1 MVREDS
7 VSTAP
12 GAAGAAGAEGAATG
26 AGRLGAGDAAASG
39 GGTGTAAATVVEASP
54 LSAAGAGVCGMTLAG
69 RLAAPDPL
77 VVAMFTPDL
86 ESVATAEVEFVSPR
100 GTAAACSLGRTRW
113 ASTDPCG
120 GAISS
125 NTTAAP
131 PMADTAAIAV
141 TAAMFVNAE
150 RQPDRGA
157 GESG

>member
-7 VSTAP
+7 VSTA
-12 GAAGAAGAEGAATG
+12 AGAAGVDGAATG
-26 AGRLGAGDAAASG
+26 PGRLGAGDAAASG
-39 GGTGTAAATVVEASP
+39 GGAGAGAGAAAMVVEASP
-54 LSAAGAGVCGMTLAG
+54 LSPTGAGVCGTFLTG
-69 RLAAPDPL
+69 RLATPDPL
-77 VVAMFTPDL
+77 VVATFTPDL

-100 GTAAACSLGRTRW
+100 GTAAACSLGRTRG

-120 GAISS
+120 GATSS

>member
-7 VSTAP
+7 VSTA
-12 GAAGAAGAEGAATG
+12 AGAAGADGAATGAG

-39 GGTGTAAATVVEASP
+39 GGTGAGAGAAAMVVEASP
-54 LSAAGAGVCGMTLAG
+54 LSPGGAGVCGTILSG
-69 RLAAPDPL
+69 RSATPDPL
-77 VVAMFTPDL
+77 VVATFTPDL

-120 GAISS
+120 GATSS

-150 RQPDRGA
+150 RQP
-157 GESG
+157 